1 MIKVYL
7 CTKTNPDHALPLTH
21 ARNLAV
27 DKTFLKLD
35 VVSIFYVNDDKVID
49 LGKEFKDAFPATH
62 LIFYF

>member
-1 MIKVYL
+1 MTKVYL

-35 VVSIFYVNDDKVID
+35 VVSIFYVNDDKVI
-49 LGKEFKDAFPATH
+49 GKEFKDVFPATH
-62 LIFYF
+62 LIFCF

>member
-7 CTKTNPDHALPLTH
+7 CTKTNPDHALPLIH

-35 VVSIFYVNDDKVID
+35 VVSIFYLNDDKSQR
-49 LGKEFKDAFPATH
+49 
-62 LIFYF
+62 